1 MSGMNSTEAEKFFY
15 GFKNHFM
22 DLGLDNMKELM
33 AALGN
38 PQNQVKVIHIAGTNG
53 KGSVSAF
60 IANILTEAGYKTGR
74 YNSPV
79 VFEKLENIT
88 INGEKM
94 TEEEF
99 AGQVNIMK
107 PVIEAAD
114 KKGKLPT
121 VFELETALAY
131 QYFAYNH
138 CDFAVIECGMGGLTD
153 ATNVT
158 EAVVLSVF
166 TSISMDH
173 MSYLGNTLQEIAE
186 CKAGIIRQNIPTLII
201 EQSKE
206 VMDSIIQA
214 ASLRN
219 SHLITVKKNSIQVL
233 KSGLKEQIFK
243 YRCNSGTEK
252 EYRVQMPGIYQT
264 ENAAEAIEAVYELIC
279 QGYVIEEQNVKNGLL
294 KTVLPG
300 RFEVIKRQNPMV
312 IIDGAHNPGAAFR
325 LRENIVS
332 LLGGYNII
340 FIMGIFGDK
349 DYKKV
354 VENTCSLA
362 DNIYVVKPDSPRAL
376 EADKL
381 AGCIES
387 YGKTACP
394 VGNIHT
400 ALEMA
405 VLNAKQ
411 LTAANGKKSAVICFG
426 SLSYLKHI
434 RDVVNSKSR
443 QQKLENR
450 DEDK

>member
-1 MSGMNSTEAEKFFY
+1 MSRLNSTEAEAFFY

-22 DLGLDNMKELM
+22 DLGLDNMKEFM

-60 IANILTEAGYKTGR
+60 LANILTEAGYKTGR

-79 VFEKLENIT
+79 VSEKLENIT
-88 INGEKM
+88 VNGEKM
-94 TEEEF
+94 TGEEF
-99 AGQVNIMK
+99 ADQVNLMR

-121 VFELETALAY
+121 IFELETALAY
-131 QYFAYNH
+131 QYFAYSH
-138 CDFAVIECGMGGLTD
+138 CDFAVIECGMGGEKD

-158 EAVVLSVF
+158 EATVLSIF

-173 MSYLGNTLQEIAE
+173 MSYLGATLQEIAKS
-186 CKAGIIRQNIPTLII
+186 KAGIIRQGIPALVI
-201 EQSKE
+201 EQKEE
-206 VMDSIIQA
+206 VMKSMMGA
-214 ASLRN
+214 ASLHNAR
-219 SHLITVKKNSIQVL
+219 LITVKKDSIQMI
-233 KSGLKEQIFK
+233 KSGLEEQVFR
-243 YRCNSGTEK
+243 YRCNSGTER
-252 EYRVQMPGIYQT
+252 EYNLQMPGIYQT
-264 ENAAEAIEAVYELIC
+264 ENAAEAVEAVSELIR
-279 QGYVIEEQNVKNGLL
+279 QGYEIGEEAIKKGLFQ
-294 KTVLPG
+294 TVLPG
-300 RFEVIKRQNPMV
+300 RFEVIKRQNPMI
-312 IIDGAHNPGAAFR
+312 IIDGAHNPGAAVR
-325 LRENIVS
+325 LRENIRS
-332 LLGGYNII
+332 LLDGYNII
-340 FIMGIFGDK
+340 FIMGIFRDK

-362 DNIYVVKPDSPRAL
+362 DNIYVVKADSPRAL

-381 AGCIES
+381 AGCIAD

-394 VGNIHT
+394 VGNIDT

-411 LTAANGKKSAVICFG
+411 LKAENGKKSAVICFG
-426 SLSYLKHI
+426 SLSYLRHI
-434 RDVVNSKSR
+434 REAVNR
-443 QQKLENR
+443 ENREQELENQ